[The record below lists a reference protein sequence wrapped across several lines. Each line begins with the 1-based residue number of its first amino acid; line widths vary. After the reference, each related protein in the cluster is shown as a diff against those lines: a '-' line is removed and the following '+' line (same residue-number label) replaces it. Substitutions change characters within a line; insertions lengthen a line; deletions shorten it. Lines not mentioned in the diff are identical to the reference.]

1 MWQKLRPIANGNSV
15 PDGEG
20 GLITTENNTCLPNQV
35 DPMSIVDLDG
45 ATGQEKWRI
54 DAAGIQNGTG
64 PLLYC
69 YPDTVKAFE
78 PQIAVRGDGA
88 VFIAAMTNN
97 GLPPLTMVQNS
108 QFTTIPIPP
117 STDTK
122 LDGTTFDEFSPMGP
136 PIVDTDGSTYLEYE
150 VRYIAANPRR
160 ITSAVLYLLKIGPDN
175 SRTPIT
181 LSSTT
186 QDTNLLPGRIIPDG
200 QGGVLA
206 TWTVSPSNPPQWD
219 PANPT
224 HPYQGA

>member
-1 MWQKLRPIANGNSV
+1 
-15 PDGEG
+15 
-20 GLITTENNTCLPNQV
+20 
-35 DPMSIVDLDG
+35 
-45 ATGQEKWRI
+45 
-54 DAAGIQNGTG
+54 
-64 PLLYC
+64 LLYC

-186 QDTNLLPGRIIPDG
+186 RIQIYCPDELF
-200 QGGVLA
+200 Q
-206 TWTVSPSNPPQWD
+206 TVK
-219 PANPT
+219 A
-224 HPYQGA
+224 G